1 MNYQVPIF
9 IATLIIFSTTD
20 IKAQI
25 DPFKYE
31 VGINVGS
38 YIYQGDL
45 APSYAGS
52 FKTPGLAIGMQVTRK
67 LTTSFSARVEFN
79 SGRLKGDDAK
89 YPDPEWRSQR
99 NFSFETRINELAAT
113 LIWAPARFD
122 GRLKPYVFAGAGI
135 AFVNVT
141 RDYSNYNPEY
151 FVGTTVTADLEEDLA
166 TALPAQI
173 PIIPVG
179 IGLRYVISER
189 ISLVPEASFRYIS
202 SDYIDGYSK
211 SGTSDRDDKYF
222 KYSIGLT
229 YSFWNKSQ
237 YDCPVVKR

>member
-1 MNYQVPIF
+1 MNYQLPIF
-9 IATLIIFSTTD
+9 IATLIIFSTKD
-20 IKAQI
+20 VNAQV

-67 LTTSFSARVEFN
+67 ITTSLSARVEFN
-79 SGRLKGDDAK
+79 TGRLKGDDAK
-89 YPDPEWRSQR
+89 FSKPEWRSQR
-99 NFSFETRINELAAT
+99 NFAFETSINELAAS
-113 LIWAPARFD
+113 LIWIPARFN

-135 AFVNVT
+135 VFVNVT

-151 FVGTTVTADLEEDLA
+151 FVGTSVTADLEEDLA
-166 TALPAQI
+166 TPLPAQI
-173 PIIPVG
+173 PVIPVG
-179 IGLRYVISER
+179 IGMRYEISER
-189 ISLVPEASFRYIS
+189 FSIIPEASFRYIS

-211 SGTSDRDDKYF
+211 SGTPNRNDKYF
-222 KYSIGLT
+222 KYSIGLA

-237 YDCPVVKR
+237 YGCPVVRF